1 MKFGLRNV
9 PKERANKL
17 YELYINFEKEHG
29 SKDEI
34 DEVILGERRNI
45 YKDELSKNSLN
56 YDAWINLLTLE

>member
-1 MKFGLRNV
+1 M
-9 PKERANKL
+9 PKERATKL

-29 SKDEI
+29 SKDEV
-34 DEVILGERRNI
+34 DEVIIGERRNI

>member
-1 MKFGLRNV
+1 M

>member
-1 MKFGLRNV
+1 V
-9 PKERANKL
+9 PKERATKL

-29 SKDEI
+29 SKDEV
-34 DEVILGERRNI
+34 DEVIIGERRNI